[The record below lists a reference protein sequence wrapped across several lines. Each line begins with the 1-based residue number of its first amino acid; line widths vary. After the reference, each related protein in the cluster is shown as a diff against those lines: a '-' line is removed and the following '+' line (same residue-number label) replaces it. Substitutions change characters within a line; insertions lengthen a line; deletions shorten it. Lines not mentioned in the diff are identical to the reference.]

1 MPVVVRLV
9 CTNYIK
15 RKCNQI
21 RIRSLEKFTP
31 CVFSVCHYVFPS
43 NKFHQNP
50 YTILRVILQTQI
62 NTRTNGRKTNF
73 LSRRRQTFRKLKRRK
88 AYAGL
93 GCAQLVW
100 ERNSFV
106 IRRHHSDDVFL
117 WSEVELGDAFKAL
130 LQMRLDAQ
138 RVFCLGQDFQQLVI
152 GQEKESNRKKWYI
165 VIRT

>member
-1 MPVVVRLV
+1 MQPNQDQI
-9 CTNYIK
+9 T
-15 RKCNQI
+15 RKI
-21 RIRSLEKFTP
+21 HSL
-31 CVFSVCHYVFPS
+31 CLQCHYVFPS

-62 NTRTNGRKTNF
+62 NTRTNGRKTN
-73 LSRRRQTFRKLKRRK
+73 LISRRRQTFRKLKRRK

-152 GQEKESNRKKWYI
+152 GQEKESNRKKWYT
-165 VIRT
+165 VICT